1 MKMSNKQSM
10 MKRPKASPRVLARV
24 LKMLFGYY
32 PVLAPIIVV
41 CILISA
47 VTAALPA
54 VFMQQVIAAIEQA
67 QLSGATWSDASGEI
81 VQKVILLA
89 SLYVISWIAIILQ
102 TQLMAIITQGFLC
115 KLRFEGTLRQRQRN
129 VF

>member
-1 MKMSNKQSM
+1 MTMRKKDALR
-10 MKRPKASPRVLARV
+10 KRPKANPKVLGRV

-54 VFMQQVIAAIEQA
+54 VFMQQVIAAIEKA
-67 QLSGATWSDASGEI
+67 QLSGASFAEASGEI
-81 VQKVILLA
+81 VKKVLLLA
-89 SLYVISWIAIILQ
+89 TFYVVHSLHYLFDRKELLIACHFLYTVII
-102 TQLMAIITQGFLC
+102 
-115 KLRFEGTLRQRQRN
+115 
-129 VF
+129 